1 MKRFF
6 VFLGVVLTTIGSAVR
21 AQEVDSMAPL
31 QKSSWGDAKE
41 IVDYIPDIV
50 LESRFGYNQNFTGK
64 TGRFGGDGLF
74 LDVNGKINSH
84 FSYSLHHRIACFE
97 GTDGLGFDNTDWL
110 YLTYETDKFSITAG
124 KNAIFIGNFEYDAAD
139 MDSYWQLNSLFW
151 NIIDPWQWGVSA
163 AWYPA
168 DDQSISFQVCN
179 SPFASWEIS
188 NLFAY
193 ALEWRGSWDFYESC
207 WTTNLWQYDASG
219 YVGSINLG
227 NRFYLGN
234 FTVDLEYMTRGL
246 SLKGLFTDDITIH
259 ALPSYEWEW
268 GRAFAKLGWERIN
281 EDTMGYDFTGS
292 NIYYGAGLEL
302 FPIKNSKDIRIHAA
316 WGSNNNYSGEH
327 ILQVGLKCNLSLTE
341 AGKRL
346 FNKCQ
351 K

>member
-1 MKRFF
+1 MRKLF
-6 VFLGVVLTTIGSAVR
+6 VFLGVVLMTIGSALR
-21 AQEVDSMAPL
+21 AQEVDSTVPL

-41 IVDYIPDIV
+41 IADYIPDIA
-50 LESRFGYNQNFTGK
+50 LESRFGFNQNFTGK

-84 FSYSLHHRIACFE
+84 FSYSLHHRIANIE

-110 YLTYETDKFSITAG
+110 FLTYETDKFSITAG
-124 KNAIFIGNFEYDAAD
+124 KDAIFVGNFEYDAAD
-139 MDSYWQLNSLFW
+139 IDSYWHLNSLFW
-151 NIIDPWQWGVSA
+151 NTIAAWQWGVSA
-163 AWYPA
+163 AWYPE
-168 DDQSISFQVCN
+168 DDHSLSFQVSN
-179 SPFASWEIS
+179 SPFSSWAIG

-193 ALEWRGSWDFYESC
+193 ALAWRGSWDFYESY
-207 WTTNLWQYDASG
+207 WSANLWQYDTKA

-227 NRFYLGN
+227 NRFYLGD
-234 FTVDLEYMTRGL
+234 FSVDLEYMTRGL
-246 SLKGLFTDDITIH
+246 SGKGLFTDDITLH
-259 ALPSYEWEW
+259 VVPSYEWEW

-292 NIYYGAGLEL
+292 NLFYGAGLEL
-302 FPIKNSKDIRIHAA
+302 FPIKNYKDLRIHAV
-316 WGSNNNYSGEH
+316 WGANNNYSGEH
-327 ILQVGLKCNLSLTE
+327 ILQIGLKWNLELTE

>member
-1 MKRFF
+1 MRKLF
-6 VFLGVVLTTIGSAVR
+6 VFLGVVLMTIGSALR
-21 AQEVDSMAPL
+21 AQEVDSTVPL

-41 IVDYIPDIV
+41 IADYIPDVV

-84 FSYSLHHRIACFE
+84 FSYSLHHRIANIE
-97 GTDGLGFDNTDWL
+97 GEDGFGFDNTDWL
-110 YLTYETDKFSITAG
+110 TLTYETDNFSITAG
-124 KNAIFIGNFEYDAAD
+124 KDALFIGNFEYDAAD

-207 WTTNLWQYDASG
+207 WTTSFIKRAPCVTVSLRIWPSNTSKSSFWTLATYLSRFPHLRLSAAIVLSASWT
-219 YVGSINLG
+219 SF
-227 NRFYLGN
+227 RA
-234 FTVDLEYMTRGL
+234 TR
-246 SLKGLFTDDITIH
+246 
-259 ALPSYEWEW
+259 A
-268 GRAFAKLGWERIN
+268 
-281 EDTMGYDFTGS
+281 
-292 NIYYGAGLEL
+292 YG
-302 FPIKNSKDIRIHAA
+302 
-316 WGSNNNYSGEH
+316 
-327 ILQVGLKCNLSLTE
+327 
-341 AGKRL
+341 
-346 FNKCQ
+346 
-351 K
+351 